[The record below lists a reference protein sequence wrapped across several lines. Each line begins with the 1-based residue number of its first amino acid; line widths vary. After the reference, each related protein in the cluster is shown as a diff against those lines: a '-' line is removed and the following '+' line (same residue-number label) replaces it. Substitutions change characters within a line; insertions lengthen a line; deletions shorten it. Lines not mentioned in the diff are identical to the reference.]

1 MKKPYDIIMDIS
13 RELYMNATPSADFDK
28 LVENAEVVDGIKQ
41 IPYDEYEIEEE
52 ILEAILRKHF
62 IINKVNGR
70 MKSAIRFE
78 VMLGCSPK
86 TKQKE
91 KDG

>member
-1 MKKPYDIIMDIS
+1 MKKPYDIIMDIY

-28 LVENAEVVDGIKQ
+28 IVENAEVVDGIKQ

-52 ILEAILRKHF
+52 MLEAILRKHLT
-62 IINKVNGR
+62 INKVNGR

-78 VMLGCSPK
+78 IMLGCSPK
-86 TKQKE
+86 TKRK
-91 KDG
+91 